1 MTCDSV
7 INPYPGHQT
16 KAKTTTLAFRW
27 SAPNPRMYC
36 GRLKPHL
43 SVIYEN
49 NRITPLHSKLQCT
62 MLCFAILWR
71 FKYTVSHFQGSPVT
85 PESGY
90 SFSIVNLDS
99 QTSNLHWRTS
109 LIYTYIHAQQCA
121 GDCQALVSGPTRTGV
136 WVGKFDAM
144 TSCLLRPAPLGPYAY
159 WETVLLIYVPT
170 SAGEIAEPAKTT
182 FDISRKYSLQCGSK
196 LSCLDV
202 EGSCGC
208 VRLKLS
214 GLRQGRNMQTER
226 FRQEG
231 LFDLPENFFLS

>member
-49 NRITPLHSKLQCT
+49 NALYHYILNYSVP
-62 MLCFAILWR
+62 CFVFGILWR

-109 LIYTYIHAQQCA
+109 LLYTYIHAQQCT
-121 GDCQALVSGPTRTGV
+121 GDCQALVSGPTHTGV
-136 WVGKFDAM
+136 WVGRFDAM
-144 TSCLLRPAPLGPYAY
+144 TSCLLRPAPMGPCADS
-159 WETVLLIYVPT
+159 ETVLLI
-170 SAGEIAEPAKTT
+170 
-182 FDISRKYSLQCGSK
+182 
-196 LSCLDV
+196 
-202 EGSCGC
+202 
-208 VRLKLS
+208 
-214 GLRQGRNMQTER
+214 
-226 FRQEG
+226 
-231 LFDLPENFFLS
+231 